1 MLFHHALTMFGET
14 IVLCRGIN
22 GCEMMATLLGTE
34 LTNPLLQMRW
44 FMRQTSSDI
53 PWYYKEVVD
62 LLFLALFTFIRIGV
76 GSVYL
81 LYYLSHPLPDVF
93 ARAGAVAIYLVG
105 WVFWAGLLRYAWRK
119 YVLGVVYP
127 SKSSRSSCYG
137 EKENESLSTSAGVT
151 NNPFNSSSKAG
162 DFVNHVVQGQKAQH
176 KVSGFGSSEMHVE
189 CRHRTVLTEEA
200 HTSVM

>member
-14 IVLCRGIN
+14 IVLVRGIN

-44 FMRQTSSDI
+44 FMRNASTDI

-62 LLFLALFTFIRIGV
+62 LLFLALFTFIRIGL

-81 LYYLSHPLPDVF
+81 VFYLSHPVPDVI
-93 ARAGAVAIYLVG
+93 AQGGALAIYLVG

-119 YVLGVVYP
+119 YVLRVVYP
-127 SKSSRSSCYG
+127 SKSSKSSCYG
-137 EKENESLSTSAGVT
+137 EKESKSQAISEDLANNHVNCSSTM
-151 NNPFNSSSKAG
+151 G
-162 DFVNHVVQGQKAQH
+162 DFVDQVVQDQKAQN
-176 KVSGFGSSEMHVE
+176 KVSGLGNSEVHVE
-189 CRHRTVLTEEA
+189 CRHRTILTEEA
-200 HTSVM
+200 HTV